1 MSAMRR
7 LAHPA
12 GREAR
17 RTPAPPDG
25 HGDGLAPPALAYN
38 TVCFAGAVV
47 GPLAT
52 GWIKDLTGSF
62 AAGLHAA
69 AALSVVCAVTA
80 MALSPASR
88 AAPGPLLAARYRP

>member
-1 MSAMRR
+1 
-7 LAHPA
+7 
-12 GREAR
+12 
-17 RTPAPPDG
+17 
-25 HGDGLAPPALAYN
+25 LAYN

-80 MALSPASR
+80 MALSPGFR
-88 AAPGPLLAARYRP
+88 AAPGPSLAARYRP